1 MSKPSRNDP
10 CHCGSGRKYKHCHL
24 AEDRAKG
31 TSSNTTELDVAIAE
45 QNAREALETRPL
57 KIGLAV
63 AGVLV
68 AVGAGLWKDLSAGL
82 IVGAAWALAS
92 LAYLSFRS
100 PPPPN
105 ENPGDPAALNFG
117 TTSAEPKKKR

>member
-24 AEDRAKG
+24 ASDRAEG
-31 TSSNTTELDVAIAE
+31 PSSRQTDMDRAIAV
-45 QNAREALETRPL
+45 QNAAEAASARPI

-63 AGVLV
+63 VGLVV
-68 AVGAGLWKDLSAGL
+68 AVGVGLWKDIGAGL
-82 IVGAAWALAS
+82 IVGAAWALGS

-117 TTSAEPKKKR
+117 NTNDRK

>member
-1 MSKPSRNDP
+1 MSKPSRNEP

-24 AEDRAKG
+24 EEDRAKG
-31 TSSNTTELDVAIAE
+31 PSSRQTDMDIAIAA
-45 QNAREALETRPL
+45 QNEREAKESRPL
-57 KIGLAV
+57 KIGLAIV
-63 AGVLV
+63 GIGL
-68 AVGAGLWKDLSAGL
+68 AVGIGVWKDLASGL
-82 IVGAAWALAS
+82 IVGAAWALGS

-117 TTSAEPKKKR
+117 SSTEPRKK

>member
-1 MSKPSRNDP
+1 MSKPSRNEP
-10 CHCGSGRKYKHCHL
+10 CHCGSGRKYKQCHL
-24 AEDRAKG
+24 EEDRAKG
-31 TSSNTTELDVAIAE
+31 PSGRQTDMDRVISAQNQIEAAE
-45 QNAREALETRPL
+45 SRPL

-63 AGVLV
+63 LGIGATIGVS
-68 AVGAGLWKDLSAGL
+68 LWKDIGSGL
-82 IVGAAWALAS
+82 VVGAAWALGS

-117 TTSAEPKKKR
+117 SPTEPKKK